1 MTEPKITKVTE
12 IIENIDWYIDQL
24 TPNEKNKDYVVKTI
38 ANLLEFTANYFS
50 QIDKSE
56 RNTLKLIAYQAVN
69 DLYKYSSNV
78 KFMNFSSGLFLS
90 SVVKGIFD
98 QLAEKDIYVF
108 FVIDNTM
115 EDDRFGAFI
124 TAYSKAGFNVIDEP
138 KNGKDLI
145 EDIKSKLLTKRNT
158 LLMFKNYEIDKPE
171 TLSSLFEFLHNYA
184 DDNNVTGFKSSGY
197 LDTKSHAW
205 GIKNQ

>member
-24 TPNEKNKDYVVKTI
+24 TPNEKDKDYVVKTI

-115 EDDRFGAFI
+115 EDDRLGAFI

-138 KNGKDLI
+138 ENGKNLI
-145 EDIKSKLLTKRNT
+145 EDIKSKILPKRNT
-158 LLMFKNYEIDKPE
+158 LLMFKNYELEKPI
-171 TLSSLFEFLHNYA
+171 LSNLFEFLHGYS

-197 LDTKSHAW
+197 LDTKSYAW
-205 GIKNQ
+205 GIVI